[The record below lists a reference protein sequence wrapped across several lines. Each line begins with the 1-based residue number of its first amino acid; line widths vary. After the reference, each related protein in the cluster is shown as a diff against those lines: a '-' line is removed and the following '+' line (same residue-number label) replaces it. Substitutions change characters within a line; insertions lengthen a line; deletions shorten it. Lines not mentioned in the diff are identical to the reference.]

1 MMTGCMCLECKY
13 YDVVTDNHENT
24 VAICVCRE
32 SENFLH
38 ELEIAFDNCD
48 FGIVDDY
55 DDEDEEGGE

>member
-1 MMTGCMCLECKY
+1 MECKY

-32 SENFLH
+32 SEKFLH

-55 DDEDEEGGE
+55 GEEEEGGAE

>member
-1 MMTGCMCLECKY
+1 MSGCMCMECKY
-13 YDVVTDNHENT
+13 YDVVTDNHDNH

-38 ELEIAFDNCD
+38 ELSIAFDNCD

-55 DDEDEEGGE
+55 GEESEKGGEE

>member
-1 MMTGCMCLECKY
+1 MMGCMCLECKY
-13 YDVVTDNHENT
+13 YDVVSDNHGEL

-38 ELEIAFDNCD
+38 QLHVAFDNCD

-55 DDEDEEGGE
+55 GEEDEKGGE